1 MRRSALSTVFA
12 GGVLVAALT
21 LASPAPASA
30 AGRDS
35 PEPQV
40 RALAGW
46 LGALWNR
53 AVEAISL
60 TIDPDGST
68 VNGTGEPPSQPAGDL
83 SWTLDPNG

>member
-12 GGVLVAALT
+12 GGALVAALT

-30 AGRDS
+30 AGHE
-35 PEPQV
+35 PEPGV

-46 LGALWNR
+46 LGAAWNR
-53 AVEAISL
+53 AVEAVSL
-60 TIDPDGST
+60 IIDPDGST
-68 VNGTGEPPSQPAGDL
+68 VNGTGEPPAQPAGDL

>member
-1 MRRSALSTVFA
+1 MRRSAMSTVFA
-12 GGVLVAALT
+12 GGALVAALI

-30 AGRDS
+30 AGRES
-35 PEPQV
+35 PQPQV

-53 AVEAISL
+53 AVEAVSL

-68 VNGTGEPPSQPAGDL
+68 VNGAGEPPAQPAGDV
-83 SWTLDPNG
+83 SWILDPNG